1 MLSNNSSRYPPYL
14 KCHTC
19 VITCGS
25 GETVLSV
32 SSSLSLARFDLYVL
46 LFFSFHVLLV
56 YLVVRLLLC
65 NASPLK
71 NLAESGGII
80 WVIPH
85 RVYIQTNSEA

>member
-1 MLSNNSSRYPPYL
+1 MSLMRHYL
-14 KCHTC
+14 WVWRDC
-19 VITCGS
+19 
-25 GETVLSV
+25 TVSLL
-32 SSSLSLARFDLYVL
+32 SSLSLARSDLSVL

-71 NLAESGGII
+71 YLAESGGII
-80 WVIPH
+80 CVIPH